1 MASIQEIMAFQCGF
15 HMLWSKCFPLLPKS
29 SEAVLYETSYLFCGE
44 EGSPVQSSW
53 YCFTLVFWVAITSA
67 SGSWH
72 FCTAMSRNF
81 RQQGDKSETSFS
93 ICRTWAD
100 PTDSFQPVTANKIYC
115 TAIKVCKAHLHS
127 LNSLQ
132 SASPLEHIHVWSFS
146 QCLLSCGLNTILA
159 RLHKCLAGSW
169 SSAVR

>member
-1 MASIQEIMAFQCGF
+1 MWFSHAVVQVFSSVAKEFWSSVVRNFLPFLWRGRKPCAVIMVLF
-15 HMLWSKCFPLLPKS
+15 H
-29 SEAVLYETSYLFCGE
+29 
-44 EGSPVQSSW
+44 
-53 YCFTLVFWVAITSA
+53 LVFWVAITSA

-115 TAIKVCKAHLHS
+115 TSIKVCKAHLHS